1 MTAWTEHLKKYA
13 ADNNMTYKEAMKD
26 EKSKTLYS
34 KSKPVKEKK
43 EKVVKE
49 KKEKVVKEKPALTKE
64 KTQPKVVKEKKE
76 KVVKEKVPKMTDQ

>member
-13 ADNNMTYKEAMKD
+13 SDNNMTYKEAMKD

-49 KKEKVVKEKPALTKE
+49 K
-64 KTQPKVVKEKKE
+64 
-76 KVVKEKVPKMTDQ
+76 VPKMTDQ

>member
-13 ADNNMTYKEAMKD
+13 SDNNMTYKEAMKD

-49 KKEKVVKEKPALTKE
+49 KPALTKE

-76 KVVKEKVPKMTDQ
+76 KVPKMTDQ

>member
-13 ADNNMTYKEAMKD
+13 SDHPMTYKEAMKD

-43 EKVVKE
+43 EKLVKE
-49 KKEKVVKEKPALTKE
+49 
-64 KTQPKVVKEKKE
+64 
-76 KVVKEKVPKMTDQ
+76 